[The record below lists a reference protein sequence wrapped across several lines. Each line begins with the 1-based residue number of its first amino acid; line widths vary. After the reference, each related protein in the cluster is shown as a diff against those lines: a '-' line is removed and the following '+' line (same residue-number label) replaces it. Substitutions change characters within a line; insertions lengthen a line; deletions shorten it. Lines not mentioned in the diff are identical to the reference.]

1 MIIPAKSF
9 LSGLK
14 DDGLMY
20 VPRPIVE
27 LKVESVTL
35 LDDIIRERLSPP
47 RNHFLKSLEGQ
58 VAIDGW
64 EARP

>member
-9 LSGLK
+9 LPGLK

-27 LKVESVTL
+27 LKGESVTL
-35 LDDIIRERLSPP
+35 WDDIIRERLSPP
-47 RNHFLKSLEGQ
+47 RNHFPKSLEGQ

-64 EARP
+64 EA

>member
-9 LSGLK
+9 LPGLK

-27 LKVESVTL
+27 LKGESVTL
-35 LDDIIRERLSPP
+35 WDDIIRERLLPP
-47 RNHFLKSLEGQ
+47 RNHFPKSLEGQ

-64 EARP
+64 QA